1 MDPVDAEEV
10 LMICGYDHLNSTNG
24 LYVFFDYEQCSIMIL
39 IESRFTMKGQ
49 TISSDHSTAASGTN
63 NSTYN

>member
-24 LYVFFDYEQCSIMIL
+24 LHVFFDRL
-39 IESRFTMKGQ
+39 G
-49 TISSDHSTAASGTN
+49 STLRRIGIVGKNDIYRQIFS
-63 NSTYN
+63 